1 MDTRKKLAL
10 FSILVVGIIVPYFP
24 FVWQVGNY
32 EHAISI
38 YNVIFCAI
46 GIITYFFV
54 TLTLNYKVR
63 KAYLVGLVIF
73 LMTAYL
79 SLAYLGGFGQDFLL
93 SSRTVLSSVFL
104 ITLYS
109 LYLAYLVLI
118 RPYFP
123 LYGKKPGWFVSIY
136 LLIFVIFSMIHLF
149 QLALLNWQFP
159 NVVTNL
165 ISYIIQVA
173 IVYEALRIIA
183 SKPADFVKK
192 MVASVIFGMVISIL
206 LAEVFSVLIELGNPA
221 FTMAN
226 YDQSIVF
233 LSLSLLLF
241 GISFMLLMLSEQFQL
256 KLEIYS
262 MLPGTSQEHILQM
275 LEFEKEGI
283 VSVDPKTYKITS
295 ANKAA
300 EEMVG
305 LSPLDGI
312 GPKLSNTLDLSE
324 FFRETINSGYSE
336 KQIISTNKIVQIKSA
351 YIQTRDGPKLFLHA
365 RDITEEATKTL
376 KDKQKANILKSLV
389 QTSELIDQ
397 ATTIEEMF
405 KVSWSAINEV
415 LPIDAFSLLLFNSD
429 DSIEK
434 GAFFKGLDDNEREI
448 VKTVFKRYSKIHKK
462 IQLQDTSPKII
473 DLPFKSQVVFQM
485 EISARVKGYMFVA
498 SKVGSTFNTDI
509 ADMMKSLS
517 NQLALAIQKN
527 LIGDELKD
535 KVMMLEEMNKG
546 KDEFIASMTHE
557 LRTPLT
563 TLLGFLELL
572 DQRKPNMTKEQIEF
586 ISIASQSAE
595 SLSWLIEDL
604 IDLGRLKNGK
614 FTFHNNRNFFSD
626 IFYQETGK
634 LAKSAWQKGI
644 TVENMF
650 VGENRSLLLDKK
662 VVSRIIGNLCKASLI
677 YLHKGDKMRFY
688 CKVVDRNLVFSVIDD
703 GKQWDKE
710 DLDYISDVFTRIP
723 SKTLEEH
730 PGSVGLALSYAK
742 EFTRAMGGTFEVRT
756 LPFGNYIKI
765 IIPEKP
771 NRELE

>member
-1 MDTRKKLAL
+1 MDARKKLAL
-10 FSILVVGIIVPYFP
+10 FSILVVGITVPYFP

-54 TLTLNYKVR
+54 KLTLNYKIR

-73 LMTAYL
+73 LMMAYM
-79 SLAYLGGFGQDFLL
+79 SLAYLGGLGQDFLL
-93 SSRTVLSSVFL
+93 SSKTVLSSVFL

-118 RPYFP
+118 RPDFP
-123 LYGKKPGWFVSIY
+123 LYGKKPGWFVSVY
-136 LLIFVIFSMIHLF
+136 LLIFVIFSMIHFF
-149 QLALLNWQFP
+149 QLVLLSWQFP
-159 NVVTNL
+159 GVVTNL
-165 ISYIIQVA
+165 VSYIIQVA
-173 IVYEALRIIA
+173 IAYEALRIVA

-192 MVASVIFGMVISIL
+192 MVASVIFGMMISIL
-206 LAEVFSVLIELGNPA
+206 LAEVFSVLMELGNPV

-226 YDQSIVF
+226 YDQSMIF

-241 GISFMLLMLSEQFQL
+241 GISFMLLVLSEQFQL

-283 VSVDPKTYKITS
+283 VSIDPKTYKITS

-300 EEMVG
+300 EEIVG

-389 QTSELIDQ
+389 QTSELIDK
-397 ATTIEEMF
+397 ATTIGGMF
-405 KVSWSAINEV
+405 EVSWNAINEV
-415 LPIDAFSLLLFNSD
+415 LPIDAFSLLLLNSD

-434 GAFFKGLDDNEREI
+434 GIFFKGLDNNEREI
-448 VKTVFKRYSKIHKK
+448 VKIVFKRYSKIHKK
-462 IQLQDTSPKII
+462 IQSQDVFPKII

-498 SKVGSTFNTDI
+498 SKVGSAFNTDV
-509 ADMMKSLS
+509 ADMMKNLS

-535 KVMMLEEMNKG
+535 KVAMLEEMNKG

-626 IFYQETGK
+626 MFYQETGK
-634 LAKSAWQKGI
+634 LTKSAWQKGI

-650 VGENRSLLLDKK
+650 VGENKLLLLDKE
-662 VVSRIIGNLCKASLI
+662 VVSRIIGNLCKASLM

-688 CKVVDRNLVFSVIDD
+688 CKVTDGNLVLSVIDD
-703 GKQWDKE
+703 GKQWTKE
-710 DLDYISDVFTRIP
+710 DLAYISDAFARIP

-742 EFTRAMGGTFEVRT
+742 EFTKAMGGTFEVRT

-765 IIPEKP
+765 TIPEKP